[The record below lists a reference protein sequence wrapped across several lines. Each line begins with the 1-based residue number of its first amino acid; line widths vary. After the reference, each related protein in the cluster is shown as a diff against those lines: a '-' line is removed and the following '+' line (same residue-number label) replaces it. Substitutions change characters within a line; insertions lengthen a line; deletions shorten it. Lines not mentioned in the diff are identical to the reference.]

1 MIMKSMTTLRPVAKL
16 LKLTLFCTAAISTS
30 IIAPSALSI
39 LPSVDVAT
47 ANAAQEQKT
56 KRVPALREKVYSQ
69 LARAQKLADDGDVK
83 AGLEA
88 LDTINERSSS
98 MNSYEIAMMHNFYG
112 FIYYNE
118 NDLPKAIASFEKVVA
133 EEGIPES
140 LRISTTFS
148 LAQLAMAN
156 SDYKKVISFL
166 DKWDDINT
174 KPITESY
181 YLLRAQTHYQLKDY
195 NKGLEYI
202 SKVIK
207 LSDDEGKT
215 PKENWL
221 VLQRA
226 MHYSLNQ
233 TDKVVAVLERMVK
246 LYNKPEYWIQLSGM
260 YGETGQ
266 EKQQLAVIEAAYQQG
281 FLTSKSDL
289 RQLAQVYLYNGLAYK
304 AGVVM
309 SKAIEAGVAERTAKN
324 YAFVAEAMIQAKE
337 DDKSIAYFVKAADLS
352 VNGKYDQRLAEVY
365 VNTEQYEEAADAAR
379 KALDKGSLDFE
390 SNAFVAL
397 GMAQYNLQNF
407 DASILAFEQAEKH
420 KKSQRLAQQWIKYV
434 KREKVHAETLRTAL
448 L

>member
-1 MIMKSMTTLRPVAKL
+1 MKSMTTLRPVAKL

-181 YLLRAQTHYQLKDY
+181 YLLRAQTYYQLKDY

-281 FLTSKSDL
+281 FLTSKSDF
-289 RQLAQVYLYNGLAYK
+289 RQIAQVYLYNGLAYK

-309 SKAIEAGVAERTAKN
+309 SKAIEAGVAEKTAKN

-434 KREKVHAETLRTAL
+434 KHEKVHAETLRTAL

>member
-1 MIMKSMTTLRPVAKL
+1 MKLLTKTKL
-16 LKLTLFCTAAISTS
+16 LKVTLLCTTAIGFS
-30 IIAPSALSI
+30 IVTPSALTLLPGVSI
-39 LPSVDVAT
+39 ASAQ
-47 ANAAQEQKT
+47 AAQEQKT

-88 LDTINERSSS
+88 LDSINERSSS

-112 FIYYNE
+112 FIYYNQ
-118 NDLPKAIASFEKVVA
+118 NDLPKAIASFERVVA
-133 EEGIPES
+133 EEGIPET
-140 LRISTTFS
+140 LRLSTTLS

-156 SDYKKVISFL
+156 SDYDKVIAFL
-166 DKWDDINT
+166 DNWDEINT
-174 KPITESY
+174 QPIPEGY
-181 YLLRAQTHYQLKDY
+181 YLLRAQTYYQLKDY
-195 NKGLEYI
+195 KQGLDYI
-202 SKVIK
+202 TKVIS

-226 MHYSLNQ
+226 MFYSLNQ
-233 TDKVVAVLERMVK
+233 TNKVVEVLERMVK
-246 LYNKPEYWIQLSGM
+246 LYDKPEYWIQLSGM

-266 EKQQLAVIEAAYQQG
+266 EKKQLAVIEAAYQQG
-281 FLTSKSDL
+281 FLTSRADL
-289 RQLAQVYLYNGLAYK
+289 RQLAQVYLYNGLAFK
-304 AGVVM
+304 AAEVM
-309 SKAIEAGVAERTAKN
+309 SKAIDNGIAEKTAKN

-337 DDKSIAYFVKAADLS
+337 DEKSIEYFVKAADLS
-352 VNGKYDQRLAEVY
+352 DHGQYDQRLAEVY
-365 VNTEQYEEAADAAR
+365 VNTEHYEDAADSAR
-379 KALDKGSLDFE
+379 KALDKGGLDFE

-420 KKSQRLAQQWIKYV
+420 KKSQRLAKQWIKYV

>member
-1 MIMKSMTTLRPVAKL
+1 MKLLTKTKL
-16 LKLTLFCTAAISTS
+16 LKVTLLCTTAIGFS
-30 IIAPSALSI
+30 IVTPSALTLLPGVSI
-39 LPSVDVAT
+39 VSAQ
-47 ANAAQEQKT
+47 AAQEQKT

-88 LDTINERSSS
+88 LDSINERSSS

-112 FIYYNE
+112 FIYYNQ
-118 NDLPKAIASFEKVVA
+118 NDLPKAIASFERVVA
-133 EEGIPES
+133 EEGIPET
-140 LRISTTFS
+140 LRLSTTFS

-156 SDYKKVISFL
+156 SDYDKVNAFL
-166 DKWDDINT
+166 DNWDEINT
-174 KPITESY
+174 QPIPEGY
-181 YLLRAQTHYQLKDY
+181 YLLRAQTYYQLKDY
-195 NKGLEYI
+195 KQGLDYI
-202 SKVIK
+202 TKVIS

-226 MHYSLNQ
+226 MFYSLNQ
-233 TDKVVAVLERMVK
+233 TNKVVEVLERMVK
-246 LYNKPEYWIQLSGM
+246 LYDKPEYWVQLSGM

-266 EKQQLAVIEAAYQQG
+266 EKKQLAVIEAAYQQG
-281 FLTSKSDL
+281 FLTSRADL
-289 RQLAQVYLYNGLAYK
+289 RQLAQVYLYNGLAFK
-304 AGVVM
+304 AAEVM
-309 SKAIEAGVAERTAKN
+309 SKAIDNGIAEKTAKN

-337 DDKSIAYFVKAADLS
+337 DEKSIEYFVKAADLS
-352 VNGKYDQRLAEVY
+352 DHGQYDQRLAEVY
-365 VNTEQYEEAADAAR
+365 VNTEHYEDAADSAR
-379 KALDKGSLDFE
+379 KALDKGGLDFE

-420 KKSQRLAQQWIKYV
+420 KKSQRLAKQWIKYV

>member
-1 MIMKSMTTLRPVAKL
+1 MKL
-16 LKLTLFCTAAISTS
+16 LTTAQFLKVTLLCTTAIGMS
-30 IIAPSALSI
+30 IVTPSALTLLPGVSI
-39 LPSVDVAT
+39 ISAQ
-47 ANAAQEQKT
+47 AAQQQKT

-88 LDTINERSSS
+88 LDSINERSSS

-112 FIYYNE
+112 FIYYNQ

-133 EEGIPES
+133 EEGIPET
-140 LRISTTFS
+140 LRLSTTFS

-156 SDYKKVISFL
+156 SDYDKVITFL
-166 DKWDDINT
+166 DSWDEINT
-174 KPITESY
+174 QPIPEGY
-181 YLLRAQTHYQLKDY
+181 YLLRAQTYYQLKDY
-195 NKGLEYI
+195 KQGLNYI
-202 SKVIK
+202 TKVIS

-226 MHYSLNQ
+226 MFYSLNQ
-233 TDKVVAVLERMVK
+233 TNKVVEVLERMVK
-246 LYNKPEYWIQLSGM
+246 LYDKPEYWVQLSGM

-266 EKQQLAVIEAAYQQG
+266 EKKQLAIIEAAYQQG
-281 FLTSKSDL
+281 FLTSRADL

-304 AGVVM
+304 AAQVM
-309 SKAIEAGVAERTAKN
+309 SKAIDKGIAEKSAKN

-337 DDKSIAYFVKAADLS
+337 DEKSITYFVKAADLS
-352 VNGKYDQRLAEVY
+352 EHGKYDQRLAEVY
-365 VNTEQYEEAADAAR
+365 VNIEQYDDAADSAR
-379 KALDKGSLDFE
+379 KALDKGGLDFE

-434 KREKVHAETLRTAL
+434 KREKVHAETLKTAL

>member
-1 MIMKSMTTLRPVAKL
+1 MKLLTKTKL
-16 LKLTLFCTAAISTS
+16 LKVTLLCTIAIGFS
-30 IIAPSALSI
+30 IVTPSALTLLPGVSI
-39 LPSVDVAT
+39 ASAQ
-47 ANAAQEQKT
+47 AAQEQKT

-88 LDTINERSSS
+88 LDSINERSSS

-112 FIYYNE
+112 FIYYNQ
-118 NDLPKAIASFEKVVA
+118 NDLPKAIASFERVVA
-133 EEGIPES
+133 EEGIPET
-140 LRISTTFS
+140 LRLSTTFS

-156 SDYKKVISFL
+156 SDYDKVIAFL
-166 DKWDDINT
+166 DNWDEINT
-174 KPITESY
+174 QPIPEGY
-181 YLLRAQTHYQLKDY
+181 YLLRAQTYYQLKDY
-195 NKGLEYI
+195 KQGLDYI
-202 SKVIK
+202 TKVIS

-226 MHYSLNQ
+226 MFYSLNQ
-233 TDKVVAVLERMVK
+233 TNKVVEVLERMVK
-246 LYNKPEYWIQLSGM
+246 LYDKPEYWVQLSGM

-266 EKQQLAVIEAAYQQG
+266 EKKQLAVIEAAYQQG
-281 FLTSKSDL
+281 FLTSRADL
-289 RQLAQVYLYNGLAYK
+289 RQLAQVYLYNGLAFK
-304 AGVVM
+304 AAEVM
-309 SKAIEAGVAERTAKN
+309 SKAIDNGIAEKTAKN

-337 DDKSIAYFVKAADLS
+337 DEKSIEYFVKAADLS
-352 VNGKYDQRLAEVY
+352 DHGQYDQRLAEVY
-365 VNTEQYEEAADAAR
+365 VNTEHYEDAADSAR
-379 KALDKGSLDFE
+379 KALDKGGLDFE

-420 KKSQRLAQQWIKYV
+420 KKSQRLAKQWIKYV

>member
-1 MIMKSMTTLRPVAKL
+1 MKLLTKTKL
-16 LKLTLFCTAAISTS
+16 LKVTLLCTTAIGFS
-30 IIAPSALSI
+30 IVTPSALTLLPGVSI
-39 LPSVDVAT
+39 ASAQ
-47 ANAAQEQKT
+47 AAQEQKT

-88 LDTINERSSS
+88 LDSINERSSS

-112 FIYYNE
+112 FIYYNQ
-118 NDLPKAIASFEKVVA
+118 NDLPKAIASFERVVA
-133 EEGIPES
+133 EEGIPET
-140 LRISTTFS
+140 LRLSTTFS

-156 SDYKKVISFL
+156 SDYDKVIAFL
-166 DKWDDINT
+166 DNWDEINT
-174 KPITESY
+174 QPIPEGY
-181 YLLRAQTHYQLKDY
+181 YLLRAQTYYQLKDY
-195 NKGLEYI
+195 KQGLDYI
-202 SKVIK
+202 TKVIS

-226 MHYSLNQ
+226 MFYSLNQ
-233 TDKVVAVLERMVK
+233 TNKVVEVLERMVK
-246 LYNKPEYWIQLSGM
+246 LYDKPEYWVQLSGM

-266 EKQQLAVIEAAYQQG
+266 EKKQLAVIEAAYQQG
-281 FLTSKSDL
+281 YLTSRADL
-289 RQLAQVYLYNGLAYK
+289 RQLAQVYLYNGLAFK
-304 AGVVM
+304 AAEVM
-309 SKAIEAGVAERTAKN
+309 SKAIDNGIAEKTAKN

-337 DDKSIAYFVKAADLS
+337 DEKSIEYFVKAADLS
-352 VNGKYDQRLAEVY
+352 DHGQYDQRLAEVY
-365 VNTEQYEEAADAAR
+365 VNTEHYEDAADSAR
-379 KALDKGSLDFE
+379 KALDKGGLDFE

-420 KKSQRLAQQWIKYV
+420 KKSQRLAKQWIKYV

>member
-1 MIMKSMTTLRPVAKL
+1 MKLLTKTKL
-16 LKLTLFCTAAISTS
+16 LKVTLLCTTAIGFS
-30 IIAPSALSI
+30 IVTPSALTLLPGVSI
-39 LPSVDVAT
+39 ASAQ
-47 ANAAQEQKT
+47 AAQEQKT

-88 LDTINERSSS
+88 LDSINERSSS

-112 FIYYNE
+112 FIYYNQ
-118 NDLPKAIASFEKVVA
+118 NDLPKAIASFERVVA
-133 EEGIPES
+133 EEGIPET
-140 LRISTTFS
+140 LRLSTTFS

-156 SDYKKVISFL
+156 SDYDKVIAFL
-166 DKWDDINT
+166 DNWDEINT
-174 KPITESY
+174 QPIPEGY
-181 YLLRAQTHYQLKDY
+181 YLLRAQTYYQLKDY
-195 NKGLEYI
+195 KQGLDYI
-202 SKVIK
+202 TKVIS

-226 MHYSLNQ
+226 MFYSLNQ
-233 TDKVVAVLERMVK
+233 TNKVVEVLERMVK
-246 LYNKPEYWIQLSGM
+246 LYDKPEYWVQLSGM

-266 EKQQLAVIEAAYQQG
+266 EKKQLAVIEAAYQQG
-281 FLTSKSDL
+281 FLTSRADL
-289 RQLAQVYLYNGLAYK
+289 RQLAQVYLYNGLAFK
-304 AGVVM
+304 AAEFM
-309 SKAIEAGVAERTAKN
+309 SKAIDNGIAEKTAKN

-337 DDKSIAYFVKAADLS
+337 DEKSIEYFVKAADLS
-352 VNGKYDQRLAEVY
+352 DHGQYDQRLAEVY
-365 VNTEQYEEAADAAR
+365 VNTEHYEDAADSAR
-379 KALDKGSLDFE
+379 KALDKGGLDFE

-420 KKSQRLAQQWIKYV
+420 KKSQRLAKQWIKYV

>member
-1 MIMKSMTTLRPVAKL
+1 MKLLPTAKL

-30 IIAPSALSI
+30 IVAPSALS
-39 LPSVDVAT
+39 LVPGLNVAT
-47 ANAAQEQKT
+47 AHAEQEQKT

-83 AGLEA
+83 GGLEA
-88 LDTINERSSS
+88 LDSIQERAAS
-98 MNSYEIAMMHNFYG
+98 MNSYEVAMMHNFYG

-133 EEGIPES
+133 EEAIPES
-140 LRISTTFS
+140 LRLSTTFS

-156 SDYKKVISFL
+156 SDYTKVISFL
-166 DKWDDINT
+166 DDWDSINT
-174 KPITESY
+174 QPKTEGY
-181 YLLRAQTHYQLKDY
+181 YLLRAQTYYQLKDY
-195 NKGLEYI
+195 KKGLEYI
-202 SKVIK
+202 SQVIA
-207 LSDDEGKT
+207 LSDSEGKT

-226 MHYSLNQ
+226 MYYSLNQ
-233 TDKVVAVLERMVK
+233 TDKVVEVLERMVK
-246 LYNKPEYWIQLSGM
+246 LYNKPEYWVQLSGM
-260 YGETGQ
+260 YGETGR

-289 RQLAQVYLYNGLAYK
+289 RQLAQVYLYNGLAFK
-304 AGVVM
+304 AAKVM
-309 SKAIEAGVAERTAKN
+309 SDAIDKDIAEKTAKN

-337 DDKSIAYFVKAADLS
+337 DEKSITYFAKAADLS
-352 VNGKYDQRLAEVY
+352 EHGKYDQRLAEVF

-379 KALDKGSLDFE
+379 KALDKGGLDFE

-397 GMAQYNLQNF
+397 GMAQYNMQNF

>member
-1 MIMKSMTTLRPVAKL
+1 MKSMTTLRPVAKL

-140 LRISTTFS
+140 LRVSTTFS

-181 YLLRAQTHYQLKDY
+181 YLLRAQTYYQLKDY

-309 SKAIEAGVAERTAKN
+309 SKAIEAGAAEKTAKN

>member
-1 MIMKSMTTLRPVAKL
+1 MKSMTTLRPVAKL

-56 KRVPALREKVYSQ
+56 KRMPALREKVYSQ

-140 LRISTTFS
+140 LRVSTTFS

-156 SDYKKVISFL
+156 SDYKKVILFL

-181 YLLRAQTHYQLKDY
+181 YLLRAQTYYQLKDY

-309 SKAIEAGVAERTAKN
+309 SKAIEAGIAERTAKN

>member
-1 MIMKSMTTLRPVAKL
+1 MKSMTTLRPVAKL

-181 YLLRAQTHYQLKDY
+181 YLLRAQTYYQLKDY

>member
-1 MIMKSMTTLRPVAKL
+1 MKLLTKTKL
-16 LKLTLFCTAAISTS
+16 LKVTLLCTTAIGFS
-30 IIAPSALSI
+30 IVTPSALTLLPGVSI
-39 LPSVDVAT
+39 ASAQ
-47 ANAAQEQKT
+47 AAQEQKT

-88 LDTINERSSS
+88 LDSINERSSS

-112 FIYYNE
+112 FIYYNQ
-118 NDLPKAIASFEKVVA
+118 NDLPKAIASFERVVA
-133 EEGIPES
+133 EEGIPET
-140 LRISTTFS
+140 LRLSTTFS

-156 SDYKKVISFL
+156 SDYDKVIAFL
-166 DKWDDINT
+166 DNWDEINT
-174 KPITESY
+174 QPIPEGY
-181 YLLRAQTHYQLKDY
+181 YLLRAQTYYQLKDY
-195 NKGLEYI
+195 KQGLDYI
-202 SKVIK
+202 TKVIS

-226 MHYSLNQ
+226 MFYSLNQ
-233 TDKVVAVLERMVK
+233 TNKVVEVLERMVK
-246 LYNKPEYWIQLSGM
+246 LYDKPEYWVQLSGM

-266 EKQQLAVIEAAYQQG
+266 EKKQLAVIEAAYQQG
-281 FLTSKSDL
+281 YLTSRADL
-289 RQLAQVYLYNGLAYK
+289 RQLAQVYLYNGLAFK
-304 AGVVM
+304 AAEVM
-309 SKAIEAGVAERTAKN
+309 SKAIDNGIAEKTAKN

-337 DDKSIAYFVKAADLS
+337 DEKSIEYFVKAADLS
-352 VNGKYDQRLAEVY
+352 DHGQYDQRLAEVY
-365 VNTEQYEEAADAAR
+365 VNTEHYEDAADSAR
-379 KALDKGSLDFE
+379 KALDKGGLDFE

-420 KKSQRLAQQWIKYV
+420 KKSQRLAKEWIKYV

>member
-1 MIMKSMTTLRPVAKL
+1 MKLLTKTKL
-16 LKLTLFCTAAISTS
+16 LKVTLLCTTAIGLSIVTPSTLTLLPGVS
-30 IIAPSALSI
+30 IASAQ
-39 LPSVDVAT
+39 
-47 ANAAQEQKT
+47 AAQEQKT

-88 LDTINERSSS
+88 LDSINERSSS

-112 FIYYNE
+112 FIYYNQ
-118 NDLPKAIASFEKVVA
+118 NDLPKAIASFERVVA
-133 EEGIPES
+133 EEGIPET
-140 LRISTTFS
+140 LRLSTTFS

-156 SDYKKVISFL
+156 SDYDKVIAFL
-166 DKWDDINT
+166 DNWDEINT
-174 KPITESY
+174 QPIPEGY
-181 YLLRAQTHYQLKDY
+181 YLLRAQTYYQLKDY
-195 NKGLEYI
+195 KQGLDYI
-202 SKVIK
+202 TKVIS

-226 MHYSLNQ
+226 MFYSLNQ
-233 TDKVVAVLERMVK
+233 TNKVVEVLERMVK
-246 LYNKPEYWIQLSGM
+246 LYDKPEYWVQLSGM
-260 YGETGQ
+260 YGETGH
-266 EKQQLAVIEAAYQQG
+266 EKKQLAVIEAAYQQG
-281 FLTSKSDL
+281 FLTSRADL
-289 RQLAQVYLYNGLAYK
+289 RQLAQVYLYNGLAFK
-304 AGVVM
+304 AAEVM
-309 SKAIEAGVAERTAKN
+309 SKAIDNGIAEKTAKN

-337 DDKSIAYFVKAADLS
+337 DEKSIEYFVKAADLS
-352 VNGKYDQRLAEVY
+352 DHGQYDQRLAEVY
-365 VNTEQYEEAADAAR
+365 VNTEHYEDAADSAR
-379 KALDKGSLDFE
+379 KALDKGGLDFE

-420 KKSQRLAQQWIKYV
+420 KKSQRLAKQWIKYV

>member
-1 MIMKSMTTLRPVAKL
+1 MKLLTKTKL
-16 LKLTLFCTAAISTS
+16 LKVTLLCTTAIGLS
-30 IIAPSALSI
+30 IVTPSALTLLPGVSI
-39 LPSVDVAT
+39 ASAQ
-47 ANAAQEQKT
+47 AAQEQKT

-88 LDTINERSSS
+88 LDSINERSSS

-112 FIYYNE
+112 FIYYNQ
-118 NDLPKAIASFEKVVA
+118 NDLPKAIASFERVVA
-133 EEGIPES
+133 EEGIPET
-140 LRISTTFS
+140 LRLSTTFS

-156 SDYKKVISFL
+156 SDYDKVIAFL
-166 DKWDDINT
+166 DNWDEINT
-174 KPITESY
+174 QPIPEGY
-181 YLLRAQTHYQLKDY
+181 YLLRAQTYYQLKDY
-195 NKGLEYI
+195 KQGLDYI
-202 SKVIK
+202 TKVIS

-226 MHYSLNQ
+226 MFYSLNQ
-233 TDKVVAVLERMVK
+233 TSKVVEVLERMVK
-246 LYNKPEYWIQLSGM
+246 LYDKPEYWVQLSGM

-266 EKQQLAVIEAAYQQG
+266 EKKQLAVIEAAYQQG
-281 FLTSKSDL
+281 FLTSRADL
-289 RQLAQVYLYNGLAYK
+289 RQLAQVYLYNGLAFK
-304 AGVVM
+304 AAEVM
-309 SKAIEAGVAERTAKN
+309 SKAIDNGIAEKTAKN

-337 DDKSIAYFVKAADLS
+337 DEKSIEYFVKAADLS
-352 VNGKYDQRLAEVY
+352 DHGQYDQRLAEVY
-365 VNTEQYEEAADAAR
+365 VNTEHYEDAADSAR
-379 KALDKGSLDFE
+379 KALDKGGLDFE

-420 KKSQRLAQQWIKYV
+420 KKSQRLAKQWIKYV